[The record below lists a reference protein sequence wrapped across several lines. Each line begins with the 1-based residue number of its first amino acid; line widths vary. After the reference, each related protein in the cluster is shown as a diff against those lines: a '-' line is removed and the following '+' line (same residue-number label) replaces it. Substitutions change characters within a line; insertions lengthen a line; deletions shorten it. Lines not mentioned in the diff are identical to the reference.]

1 MLRALRLPE
10 PVVLAPFFAPRVTA
24 MRVPDELRKCIL
36 FVGIKDKDGNFLP
49 RASAFFAKIIEH
61 QHEWVFVITAQHVV
75 SGLLLANHEI
85 WIRNNKKGGGTTE
98 SKIPADKWIYGVTSP
113 DRLDTDVAACSV
125 QITPDED
132 VMGVGLNGP
141 QSMTITDEDII
152 NHEIGIGDEVHIAG
166 LFRSHFGRQNNVPII
181 RIGNIA
187 MMGGE
192 PVWTRYCGYVEAHL
206 IEAMSIGG
214 LSGSPVF
221 VNLGPVRIKNSMV
234 TQTAGRPYLFFG
246 MMHGHFD
253 VKNLNEDVVSD
264 DETTASKGLHTG
276 IGVVIPARK
285 IIETVFQQDQSEMR
299 RKLIESHRN
308 ESGAVADAV
317 TERSDSSDV
326 SEKGANPNHLK
337 DYREGRNG
345 PAASPASLRNGW
357 PATT

>member
-1 MLRALRLPE
+1 MLRALRPPE
-10 PVVLAPFFAPRVTA
+10 LAALAPFFAPRIAA

-49 RASAFFAKIIEH
+49 RASAFFARIMEH
-61 QHEWVFVITAQHVV
+61 QHEWTFVITAQHVI
-75 SGLLLANHEI
+75 SGLLLAGHEI

-98 SKIPADKWIYGVTSP
+98 SKIPSDKWIYGVTSP
-113 DRLDTDVAACSV
+113 EGLDTDVAACPV

-141 QSMTITDEDII
+141 QSII
-152 NHEIGIGDEVHIAG
+152 ISDADVTNHSIGIGDEVHIAG

-187 MMGGE
+187 MMEGE

-221 VNLGPVRIKNSMV
+221 VNLGPVRIKNSSV
-234 TQTAGRPYLFFG
+234 VQTVGRPYLFFG
-246 MMHGHFD
+246 MIHGHFD

-264 DETTASKGLHTG
+264 DETKSSKGLHTG

-285 IIETVFQQDQSEMR
+285 IIETVFQPDQSEMR
-299 RKLIESHRN
+299 RKLIERHRN
-308 ESGAVADAV
+308 ESGSVADVV
-317 TERSDSSDV
+317 TESFDSSDV
-326 SEKGANPNHLK
+326 SEKDAKSSWHMRQAHL
-337 DYREGRNG
+337 
-345 PAASPASLRNGW
+345 
-357 PATT
+357 